1 MSVAC
6 LPLPHTPYTCSLN
19 SYFMFK
25 AKTTI
30 SKAYLQNLKKINKNK
45 RQASKA
51 HLLLSEN
58 YHKIKCPKIPSKSKP
73 NELEIM

>member
-1 MSVAC
+1 MSVPW

-30 SKAYLQNLKKINKNK
+30 SKAYLQNLKKNKNK

-58 YHKIKCPKIPSKSKP
+58 YHKIKCPKIPPKSKP